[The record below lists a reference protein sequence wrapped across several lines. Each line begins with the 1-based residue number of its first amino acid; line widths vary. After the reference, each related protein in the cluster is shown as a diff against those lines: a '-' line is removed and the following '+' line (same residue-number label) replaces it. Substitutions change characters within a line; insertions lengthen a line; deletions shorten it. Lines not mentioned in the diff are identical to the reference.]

1 MKITRRQIR
10 NLIRES
16 TPWRAKPVGKVVKPG
31 DIVTTEIFGKTR
43 KGTVKK
49 MHKMGDMADVDFG
62 NGDVYGIMTNRLAP
76 SKQVNEQNYG
86 RDQNYGY
93 SPTGRKPR
101 KRSYNQA
108 GPASMPA
115 AKSLRAKFKRRYP
128 DAEIKID
135 GRNGWIIV
143 NGRKVVNMGANGSS
157 NYDEMAEK
165 MEAVLSGF

>member
-1 MKITRRQIR
+1 MKITRKQIR
-10 NLIRES
+10 NLIREQTGS
-16 TPWRAKPVGKVVKPG
+16 GFTVG
-31 DIVTTEIFGKTR
+31 DTVTATLFGKTR
-43 KGTVKK
+43 KGKITE
-49 MHKMGDMADVDFG
+49 MHDMGDMASVDFG
-62 NGDVYGIMTNRLAP
+62 NGDVYGIMLNRLKP

-86 RDQNYGY
+86 REQNYGY

-108 GPASMPA
+108 GPGSMSA

-143 NGRKVVNMGANGSS
+143 NGKKVVNMGANGSS

-165 MEAVLSGF
+165 MEAALSGF